1 MKATTI
7 STVRT
12 NIEEEHATDPGQS
25 GTERKILLRIS
36 LEDMAILTTNAYYRG
51 TAPGWIPNY
60 AKVTEVLYTGYGDP
74 DISHYRTVEVS
85 GYLLKKDGS
94 LGKLATDDNWRIY
107 STEDEAKLPPA
118 LREALSS
125 VLAPFRKGALPA

>member
-1 MKATTI
+1 MQATII

-12 NIEEEHATDPGQS
+12 NTEEEHTTDPGQS
-25 GTERKILLRIS
+25 GTEHRMLLRIS

-51 TAPGWIPNY
+51 PAPGWIPNY

-107 STEDEAKLPPA
+107 STEDEAKLPVTLQETLSQVVPA
-118 LREALSS
+118 
-125 VLAPFRKGALPA
+125 FRKGTLPA